1 MQPWRRTPRSL
12 AEKNVRSNPAALPY
26 TLDIEIPG
34 RSDTYHLPYSPS
46 SNFGLLATC
55 MIALGH
61 LACTP
66 ASAQSNEWAWING
79 PQAPQA
85 PVYGTLGPSNVP
97 PIRNFPA
104 SWGDNKGDLW
114 VFGGDGADGV
124 GKSGFPNA
132 SR

>member
-1 MQPWRRTPRSL
+1 M
-12 AEKNVRSNPAALPY
+12 RSNPAALRY
-26 TLDIEIPG
+26 TLHMEIPG
-34 RSDTYHLPYSPS
+34 PSDTYHLRYSAS
-46 SNFGLLATC
+46 FNLGLLAICLTVF
-55 MIALGH
+55 GH